1 MERIIYKFTAT
12 LSLFPSELGGRKK
25 PVSDNY
31 KPSFSFNSSNHVSGE
46 ISFDRPKG
54 VQPGETLNASVKLLP
69 SRTIRQ
75 NLKCGDT
82 FSIHE
87 GTKVIGTG
95 VINKI
100 LEERMLPPVS

>member
-1 MERIIYKFTAT
+1 MNMERICYKFTAT

-25 PVSDNY
+25 PIFDNY

-46 ISFDRPKG
+46 ISFNRPQG
-54 VQPGETLNASVKLLP
+54 LHPGESLNASVQLLP
-69 SRTIRQ
+69 SKTIRQ

-95 VINKI
+95 VIKQI
-100 LEERMLPPVS
+100 IEECCI